1 MINASDEQKVF
12 RFTLGRTLEMA
23 KRYELISPNEFRQLK
38 DWWNI
43 RNRLVHG
50 ALGDYKITPKDASE
64 IVNGIMQILQNIRKK
79 DLKNE
84 L

>member
-1 MINASDEQKVF
+1 MINAVDEQKVF
-12 RFTLGRTLEMA
+12 HFTLGRTLEMA
-23 KRYELISPNEFRQLK
+23 KRYKLISPNEFRPLK

-64 IVNGIMQILQNIRKK
+64 IVNEIMQILQNIKEKGSKK
-79 DLKNE
+79 
-84 L
+84 